1 MGAIFRTTDIV
12 LIAVMVAAAAFTYKT
27 KHDAESQYAELRKVE
42 EQIRF
47 EKDLIDVL
55 KADWSLLTQP
65 ARLQRLT
72 EQYHEELGLA
82 PVEATQIGSLSEL
95 PPKPLAIEDLI
106 MREAG
111 VADGGTDQL
120 ATGGIGR

>member
-1 MGAIFRTTDIV
+1 
-12 LIAVMVAAAAFTYKT
+12 MVAAAAFTYKT
-27 KHDAESQYAELRKVE
+27 KHDAEGQLAELRKVE
-42 EQIRF
+42 QQIRF

-65 ARLQRLT
+65 ARLQRLA
-72 EQYHEELGLA
+72 EHYQSELGLQ

-95 PPKPLAIEDLI
+95 PPKPLAIEDVI

-111 VADGGTDQL
+111 VVDTGTDQL